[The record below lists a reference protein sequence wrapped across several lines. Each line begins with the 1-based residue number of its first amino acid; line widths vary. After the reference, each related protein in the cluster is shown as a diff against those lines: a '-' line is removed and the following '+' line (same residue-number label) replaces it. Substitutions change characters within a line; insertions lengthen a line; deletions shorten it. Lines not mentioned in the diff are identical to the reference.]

1 LVVCCSNAVNLAFT
15 PLTAA
20 TGITFVAKL
29 TVPALHVNPLEAVNV
44 LAQVIVFDVN
54 NPEFVIDADE
64 IDPEFVIDP
73 DDKAPVLVIVF
84 DDKAPVLLIVL
95 DCNVFK
101 VDGPKTFKEL
111 VRILSDCRAFETKAF
126 LLNVCGTML
135 FGNSIDGYEAIIIYI
150 FVLENYFYGFTIF
163 SF

>member
-1 LVVCCSNAVNLAFT
+1 
-15 PLTAA
+15 
-20 TGITFVAKL
+20 
-29 TVPALHVNPLEAVNV
+29 VNPLEAVIV

-54 NPEFVIDADE
+54 NPEFVIDADDKPLLHVIE
-64 IDPEFVIDP
+64 FDVKAPVFVIDP

-84 DDKAPVLLIVL
+84 DDKSPVLLIVF

-101 VDGPKTFKEL
+101 VDAPTTFKL
-111 VRILSDCRAFETKAF
+111 DVRILSDCRAFETNEF
-126 LLNVCGTML
+126 LLNTSGTML

>member
-1 LVVCCSNAVNLAFT
+1 VKPLDAVNAF
-15 PLTAA
+15 
-20 TGITFVAKL
+20 V
-29 TVPALHVNPLEAVNV
+29 
-44 LAQVIVFDVN
+44 QVIVFDVN
-54 NPEFVIDADE
+54 APVFVIDPDDKPLLHVIEFDVKA
-64 IDPEFVIDP
+64 PVFVIDP

-95 DCNVFK
+95 YCK
-101 VDGPKTFKEL
+101 VLSVDTPNTFNED

-150 FVLENYFYGFTIF
+150 FVFENYFYGFTIF

>member
-1 LVVCCSNAVNLAFT
+1 M
-15 PLTAA
+15 
-20 TGITFVAKL
+20 
-29 TVPALHVNPLEAVNV
+29 NPLDAVNV
-44 LAQVIVFDVN
+44 LAQVIVFDVKA
-54 NPEFVIDADE
+54 PEFE
-64 IDPEFVIDP
+64 IDPDDKPLLHVIEFDDKAPELVIDP

-84 DDKAPVLLIVL
+84 DDKPPVLLIVL

-101 VDGPKTFKEL
+101 VDGPKTFKL
-111 VRILSDCRAFETKAF
+111 DVRTLSDCSARETKAF

-150 FVLENYFYGFTIF
+150 FVLENYLYGFTIF

>member
-1 LVVCCSNAVNLAFT
+1 VSLDDRPLVAPSEIAF
-15 PLTAA
+15 A
-20 TGITFVAKL
+20 GKE
-29 TVPALHVNPLEAVNV
+29 TVPALTVNPLDAVNV
-44 LAQVIVFDVN
+44 DALVIVFDDKAPV
-54 NPEFVIDADE
+54 
-64 IDPEFVIDP
+64 FVIDP

-84 DDKAPVLLIVL
+84 DDKAPVFVIVF

-101 VDGPKTFKEL
+101 VDGPKTFKL
-111 VRILSDCRAFETKAF
+111 DVRILSDCRAFETKAF